1 MRATTDRPRRPRLRS
16 RSSRNALLATLF
28 AIALSVSGIAAPE
41 SSAQP
46 EPVRAM
52 SVPDGPAPA
61 WLLADLDTGQV
72 LAAREPHVHRAPA
85 STIKVLLAIVAL
97 DQLPLNATVRAG
109 AAAADEVCSC
119 AGIRPGRVYSTRQ
132 LLDAV
137 LLISGNDAANTL
149 ADMLGGRQVTVAKM
163 NAKAYQIGA
172 RNTRVTSPSGLDVPG
187 VDMVTTP
194 HDLALIFRTALRYPA
209 FVNIISQPWTMFPSD
224 NGFRQIVNQ
233 NELLKRYPGTI
244 GGKTGYTKIAR
255 KTYVGAAQRNG
266 RRLVIVQMGGMD
278 QPGRTYWDQAVDL
291 FNWGFSQ
298 YR

>member
-1 MRATTDRPRRPRLRS
+1 M
-16 RSSRNALLATLF
+16 ALLFTVTLT
-28 AIALSVSGIAAPE
+28 VSGIGIPGAA
-41 SSAQP
+41 AQP
-46 EPVRAM
+46 EPARVMA
-52 SVPDGPAPA
+52 VPDGPAPA
-61 WLLADLDTGQV
+61 WLVADLDTGQV
-72 LAAREPHVHRAPA
+72 LAAREPYVQRAPA

-97 DQLPLNATVRAG
+97 DQLPLNAMGRAS
-109 AAAADEVCSC
+109 AAAAQEECSC
-119 AGIRPGRVYSTRQ
+119 AGIRPGGIYTTRQ

-137 LLISGNDAANTL
+137 MLISGNDAANTL
-149 ADMLGGRQVTVAKM
+149 ADMLGGRQVAVAKM
-163 NAKAYQIGA
+163 NAKAFQLGA
-172 RNTRVTSPSGLDVPG
+172 RSTRVTTPSGLDAPG
-187 VDMVTTP
+187 VDMRTTP

-209 FVNIISQPWTMFPSD
+209 FVSIIQQPWTMFPSG

-266 RRLVIVQMGGMD
+266 RRLVVVQMGGLD
-278 QPGRTYWDQAVDL
+278 QPGRTYWDQAEDL